1 LSSKSHQAMVST
13 DLRGFG
19 SPIEG
24 CPTCF
29 QQSEPYSYVVG
40 LVTTGDWVMQNPM
53 FAGQAAAMA
62 YLAEEQVSIAVAVT
76 FEPEA
81 FDADGN
87 TRNEADQLFRELGAI
102 VAPDHA
108 PPIRR

>member
-1 LSSKSHQAMVST
+1 
-13 DLRGFG
+13 
-19 SPIEG
+19 
-24 CPTCF
+24 
-29 QQSEPYSYVVG
+29 
-40 LVTTGDWVMQNPM
+40 
-53 FAGQAAAMA
+53 
-62 YLAEEQVSIAVAVT
+62 VT